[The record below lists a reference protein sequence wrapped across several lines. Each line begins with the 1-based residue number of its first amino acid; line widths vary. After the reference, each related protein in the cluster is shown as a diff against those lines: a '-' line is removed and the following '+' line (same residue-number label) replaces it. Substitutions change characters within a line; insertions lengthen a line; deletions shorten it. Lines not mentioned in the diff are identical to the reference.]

1 MKQSSCGHVI
11 PVCVFAAALA
21 ACAPEAP
28 PAPDE
33 PVAAAPAASAG
44 SPGDHV
50 SFFVIGKSSNARQSV
65 TGELSL
71 IDMGFFAE
79 IFKLAGGDV
88 SDAQMQ
94 LVAAGSE
101 PILFDREGDG
111 GAVLFGHDGNRHQN
125 VAAVDEELPNGD
137 YAFSFSTPGGDVED
151 FVVTLSGA
159 GGATDL
165 PPAPLIR
172 LEQNGAAVSPDA
184 VEPGV
189 DVRVTWTP
197 FATGR
202 ADPNGISDDL
212 IFVMMA
218 DCNGE
223 RAFHSGRP
231 LATPNPLE
239 PDKPSADLLTFADD
253 EVTMPGAAISPGMR
267 YELKVEHARLLD
279 TDEQHDVVGMSTY
292 AVTTFLD
299 IIATGDAGANS
310 CPPSGD

>member
-1 MKQSSCGHVI
+1 VL
-11 PVCVFAAALA
+11 AAALT

-28 PAPDE
+28 PAPDK

-79 IFKLAGGDV
+79 IFKLAGGEV
-88 SDAQMQ
+88 TDAQMQ
-94 LVAAGSE
+94 LVAEGSE
-101 PILFDREGDG
+101 PIPFDREGDG